1 MKKPSYLSL
10 HIATT
15 HLLSR
20 KKTSIVAILGV
31 TFGIAMFIIMISF
44 MTGINDFLSE
54 TTLTS
59 TPHIRLYNDV
69 EVAEQSI
76 TDRYHAG
83 EKNHLTIIHNPRP
96 KNEPRKLK
104 NGLYISE
111 LLSQQPEVTSVSP
124 YVSSQVFY
132 NYGATQINGVL
143 TGVNIIA
150 EDKMFN
156 LKPKMQTGE
165 IEDIL
170 AGGDAILMGS
180 GLAKKLN
187 VKKGDNVIISTP
199 LGGTLTL
206 KIAGTYAFGV
216 GAIDNSRSYA
226 TLKTVQKI
234 LGQSSSYITDIN
246 LKLKDLNQAKHY
258 APKYTHNFGFTAED
272 WETANAT
279 ILVSFVIRNALT
291 LVVVTTLLI
300 VAGFGI
306 YNIMSMTIN
315 EKMKDIAIL
324 KATGFAGKDVVN
336 IFMAQA
342 MIIGVIGAFLGLG
355 IGYIVSYYLSTLPF
369 DGGEFLAMDHF
380 PVAFIFKHYVFGVAF
395 GIVTTFFAGYFPARK
410 AAKVD
415 PVSILRG

>member
-1 MKKPSYLSL
+1 MSL

-15 HLLSR
+15 HLISR
-20 KKTSIVAILGV
+20 CKTSIVAILGV

-76 TDRYHAG
+76 TDKYYQNK
-83 EKNHLTIIHNPRP
+83 ENHLTIIHNPRP
-96 KNEPRKLK
+96 KNELPKLK
-104 NGLYISE
+104 NGLYVVEQLRKHSE
-111 LLSQQPEVTSVSP
+111 VATVSP

-132 NYGATQINGVL
+132 NYGPTQINGVL
-143 TGVNIIA
+143 TGVDIIA
-150 EDKMFN
+150 EDKMFD
-156 LKPKMQTGE
+156 LKPKMKSGK
-165 IEDIL
+165 IDDIL
-170 AGGDAILMGS
+170 ASGDAILMGV

-187 VKKGDNVIISTP
+187 VKKGDNIIVSTP

-206 KIAGTYAFGV
+206 KVAGTYAFGV

-246 LKLKDLNQAKHY
+246 LKLKDLNEAKMY
-258 APKYTHNFGFTAED
+258 APKYANHFDYTAED

-291 LVVVTTLLI
+291 FVVVITLLI

-306 YNIMSMTIN
+306 YNIMSMAIN

-324 KATGFAGKDVVN
+324 KAQGFAGRDVVN
-336 IFMAQA
+336 IFMTQA
-342 MIIGVIGAFLGLG
+342 LVIGVCGALLGLL
-355 IGYIVSYYLSTLPF
+355 IGYGVSFYLNTLPF

-380 PVAFIFKHYVFGVAF
+380 PVAFELKHYLFGIAF
-395 GIVTTFFAGYFPARK
+395 GILTTFFAGYFPARK

>member
-1 MKKPSYLSL
+1 MKKPSYLSF

-76 TDRYHAG
+76 TDKYHEG
-83 EKNHLTIIHNPRP
+83 KENHLTIIHNPRP
-96 KNEPRKLK
+96 KNELPKLK
-104 NGLYISE
+104 NGLYVAE
-111 LLSQQPEVTSVSP
+111 QLRKQPEVATVSP
-124 YVSSQVFY
+124 TVSSQVFY
-132 NYGATQINGVL
+132 NYGPTQINGVL
-143 TGVNIIA
+143 TGVDIIA
-150 EDKMFN
+150 EDKMFD
-156 LKPKMQTGE
+156 LKTKMRTGE

-170 AGGDAILMGS
+170 AGGDAILMGT

-187 VKKGDNVIISTP
+187 VKKGDNVIVSTP

-216 GAIDNSRSYA
+216 GAIDNTRSYA

-246 LKLKDLNQAKHY
+246 LKLKDLNQAKMY
-258 APKYTHNFGFTAED
+258 APKYASNFGFTAED

-279 ILVSFVIRNALT
+279 ILVSFVIRNAMT
-291 LVVVTTLLI
+291 FVVVATLLI

-324 KATGFAGKDVVN
+324 KAQGFAGKDVIN
-336 IFMAQA
+336 IFMTQA
-342 MIIGVIGAFLGLG
+342 IIIGVIGALLGLV
-355 IGYIVSYYLSTLPF
+355 IGYFISYYLGTLPF
-369 DGGEFLAMDHF
+369 DGGEVLAMDHF
-380 PVAFIFKHYVFGVAF
+380 PVAFQVKHYVFGVTF
-395 GIVTTFFAGYFPARK
+395 GVLTTFFAGYFPARK

>member
-1 MKKPSYLSL
+1 MKIVPYLPL
-10 HIATT
+10 HIAFT

-69 EVAEQSI
+69 EIAKQSI
-76 TDRYHAG
+76 TDVYY
-83 EKNHLTIIHNPRP
+83 KNKPNHITVIHSPRP
-96 KNEPRKLK
+96 KNELPKLK
-104 NGLYISE
+104 NGLHVAE
-111 LLSQQPEVTSVSP
+111 QLRKQNEVESVSP
-124 YVSSQVFY
+124 NVSSQVFY
-132 NYGATQINGVL
+132 NYGPTQINGVL
-143 TGVNIIA
+143 TGVDIIA
-150 EDKMFN
+150 EDKMFD
-156 LKPKMQTGE
+156 LKPKMRSGQ

-170 AGGDAILMGS
+170 AGGDAILMGV

-187 VKKGDNVIISTP
+187 VKKGDKVIVSTP

-206 KIAGTYAFGV
+206 KIAGTFSYGV

-226 TLKTVQKI
+226 TLQTVQKI

-246 LKLKDLNQAKHY
+246 LKLKDLNKAKYY
-258 APKYTHNFGFTAED
+258 APIYSSNFDFTAED

-291 LVVVTTLLI
+291 FVVVATLLI

-324 KATGFAGKDVVN
+324 KATGFAGKDVIN
-336 IFMAQA
+336 IFMVQA
-342 MIIGVIGAFLGLG
+342 LIIGILGALLGLG

-380 PVAFIFKHYVFGVAF
+380 PVAFMFKHYAFGVGF
-395 GIVTTFFAGYFPARK
+395 GVITTFFAGYFPARK

>member
-1 MKKPSYLSL
+1 MKILPYLPI

-15 HLLSR
+15 HLVSR
-20 KKTSIVAILGV
+20 KKTTIVAILGV

-59 TPHIRLYNDV
+59 TAHIRLYNDV
-69 EVAEQSI
+69 ELAKTTI
-76 TDRYHAG
+76 TDKYHNNP
-83 EKNHLTIIHNPRP
+83 NHLTVIHSPRP
-96 KNEPRKLK
+96 KNELPKLK
-104 NGLYISE
+104 NGLHVAE
-111 LLSQQPEVTSVSP
+111 QLKKQPEVLAVSP
-124 YVSSQVFY
+124 TVSSQVFY
-132 NYGATQINGVL
+132 NYGPTQLNGIL
-143 TGVNIIA
+143 TGVDILA
-150 EDKMFN
+150 EDRMFD
-156 LKPKMQTGE
+156 LKPKMRSGE
-165 IEDIL
+165 IEDLL
-170 AGGDAILMGS
+170 AGSDAILMGV

-187 VKKGDNVIISTP
+187 VKKGDKVIVSTP

-206 KIAGTYAFGV
+206 IIAGTFSYGV

-226 TLKTVQKI
+226 TLQTVQKI

-246 LKLKDLNQAKHY
+246 LKLKDINQAKSFAPQY
-258 APKYTHNFGFTAED
+258 ASSFGYTAED

-291 LVVVTTLLI
+291 IVVVTTLLI

-324 KATGFAGKDVVN
+324 KATGFAGKDVVS
-336 IFMAQA
+336 IFMSQA
-342 MIIGVIGAFLGLG
+342 VIIGISGALLGLG
-355 IGYIVSYYLSTLPF
+355 IGFAVSKFLNSLPF

-380 PVAFIFKHYVFGVAF
+380 PVAFEVKHYAF
-395 GIVTTFFAGYFPARK
+395 GIAFGILTTFFAGWFPSRK
-410 AAKVD
+410 AAKID
-415 PVSILRG
+415 PVRILRG

>member
-1 MKKPSYLSL
+1 MKVVPYLPL

-69 EVAEQSI
+69 EIAQQSI
-76 TDRYHAG
+76 ADVYY
-83 EKNHLTIIHNPRP
+83 KNNPNHLTVIHSPRP
-96 KNEPRKLK
+96 KNELPRLK
-104 NGLYISE
+104 NGLHVAE
-111 LLSQQPEVTSVSP
+111 QLRKQTEVASVSP
-124 YVSSQVFY
+124 NVSSQVFY
-132 NYGATQINGVL
+132 NYGPTQINGVL
-143 TGVNIIA
+143 TGVDIIA
-150 EDKMFN
+150 EDQMFD
-156 LKPKMQTGE
+156 LKPKMRTGQ

-170 AGGDAILMGS
+170 AGGDAILMGV

-187 VKKGDNVIISTP
+187 VKKGDKVIVSTP

-206 KIAGTYAFGV
+206 KIAGTFSYGV

-226 TLKTVQKI
+226 TLQTVQKI
-234 LGQSSSYITDIN
+234 LGQGSSYITDIN

-258 APKYTHNFGFTAED
+258 APIYASNFDFTAED

-291 LVVVTTLLI
+291 FVVVATLLI

-336 IFMAQA
+336 IFMVQA
-342 MIIGVIGAFLGLG
+342 IIIGVLGAFLGLG
-355 IGYIVSYYLSTLPF
+355 IGYVVSYYLSTLPF

-380 PVAFIFKHYVFGVAF
+380 PVAFMFKHYAFGVGF
-395 GIVTTFFAGYFPARK
+395 GIVTTFLAGYFPARK

-415 PVSILRG
+415 PVRILRG